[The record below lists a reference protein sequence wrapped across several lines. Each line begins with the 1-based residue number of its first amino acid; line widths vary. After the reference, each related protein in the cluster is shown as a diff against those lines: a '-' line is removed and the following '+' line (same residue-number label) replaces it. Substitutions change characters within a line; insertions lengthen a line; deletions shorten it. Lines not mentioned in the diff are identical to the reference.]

1 MATAVRYRTGIDGR
15 TGKVLTGAAHLAQ
28 SLETIWM
35 TRLDQ
40 LVMNLDFGSDLRAHL
55 AEDLT
60 PALALEIYN
69 DLVVAAHKFEP
80 EYRVDELQL
89 VKLTEFGT
97 LGLRHG
103 GLYYPEGRFGNY
115 SIAIPFTARP
125 IRFGLAQGST
135 VQ

>member
-1 MATAVRYRTGIDGR
+1 MAATVRYRTGIDGR
-15 TGKVLTGAAHLAQ
+15 TGKVLTGAAHLIQ

-40 LVMNLDFGSDLRAHL
+40 LVMHLDFGSDLRGHL

-60 PALALEIYN
+60 PALALAIYN
-69 DLVVAAHKFEP
+69 DLVTAVHKFEP
-80 EYRVDELQL
+80 EYRIDELQL
-89 VKLTEFGT
+89 VLMTEGGA

-115 SIAIPFTARP
+115 AIAVPFRAAP
-125 IRFGLAQGST
+125 QRFALGMMR
-135 VQ
+135 